1 MALKQSHRAAEGGAN
16 WTWGWK
22 QSVEQTE
29 RKGGSLWA
37 SKKQLATRA
46 VKSDERRPDR
56 QEMKDQEAEEW
67 GSIQQTHREARIYRT
82 GSRVEQNQVSHSAQ
96 QSGIVCHTKNII
108 YRSRKSQ
115 HVGLHV
121 LSVQKLNTTH
131 LGQQNYQWTAP
142 IQFHMSINFTVILKL
157 YILIIII
164 ILMRKYYTLVQDG
177 RQEGV
182 GAGNQEVSALLPAFE
197 TDITIDFLPNSRK
210 IIIFFTFIIIVTV
223 ISCHIMK
230 VSNVF
235 HVLLTCIETFHIFS
249 SDSQLLL
256 FSIVTTSAPMLAPT
270 ITNTD
275 MYVYIWMF
283 FRLYRCLNQP
293 LTDS

>member
-1 MALKQSHRAAEGGAN
+1 MKQSHRAAEGGAN

-46 VKSDERRPDR
+46 VKSDERRQDR

-210 IIIFFTFIIIVTV
+210 IIIFSHLLLLSLPVTLWKSQMFFMYCWLVLRLFTYF
-223 ISCHIMK
+223 
-230 VSNVF
+230 
-235 HVLLTCIETFHIFS
+235 LLTLSYCYSPLLPLQLPCLLQQSRTQICMYTFGCFL
-249 SDSQLLL
+249 DST
-256 FSIVTTSAPMLAPT
+256 VAWTSL
-270 ITNTD
+270 
-275 MYVYIWMF
+275 
-283 FRLYRCLNQP
+283 
-293 LTDS
+293 